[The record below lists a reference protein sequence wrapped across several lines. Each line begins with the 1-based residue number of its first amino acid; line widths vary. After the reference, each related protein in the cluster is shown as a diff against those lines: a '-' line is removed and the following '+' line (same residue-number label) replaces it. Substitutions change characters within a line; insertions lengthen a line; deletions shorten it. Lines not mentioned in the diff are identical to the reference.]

1 MRIVFMGTPDFA
13 VSSLEA
19 ICESGHETVLVVTQP
34 DRPKGRGYT
43 LTPSPVK
50 KYALEKGL
58 EVISPETLKDDEV
71 IKKLEETNADLF
83 IVTAYGRILSKRI
96 LDIPRLGCV
105 NVHASLLPKWRGAAP
120 INRAIMSGD
129 KVGGVT
135 IMFMDVGLDTGDMII
150 SKAVDIED
158 DWTAEEYHDKLAE
171 IGKDALKEF
180 ITIAESGSIPCTKQ
194 NDDEAT
200 YASKI
205 GNDDAYITFEETAEA
220 TRNRIRGLSPFPG
233 SFFFLN
239 GKRIKVRNAIL
250 SDGKGEI
257 GTVLSTNKGGIE
269 IACAEGSVIITKLC
283 PEGKGVCDAESY
295 LRGNKIEIGTK
306 VNER

>member
-1 MRIVFMGTPDFA
+1 MGTPDFA

-19 ICESGHETVLVVTQP
+19 ICESGHEIVLVVTQP

-58 EVISPETLKDDEV
+58 EVISPETLKDEEV

-158 DWTAEEYHDKLAE
+158 DWTAEEYHDKLAK

-180 ITIAESGSIPCTKQ
+180 ISIAESGSIPRTKQ

-205 GNDDAYITFEETAEA
+205 GNDDAYITFEETAEV

-233 SFFFLN
+233 SFFFLK

-269 IACAEGSVIITKLC
+269 IACAEGSVIITRLC

>member
-1 MRIVFMGTPDFA
+1 MKIVFMGTPDFA
-13 VSSLEA
+13 VYSLEA
-19 ICESGHETVLVVTQP
+19 IYESGHEIALVVTQP

-50 KYALEKGL
+50 KFALEKGL
-58 EVISPETLKDDEV
+58 EVISPETLKDEEV
-71 IKKLEETNADLF
+71 IQKLEEVGADLF

-96 LDIPRLGCV
+96 LDIPKLGCV

-120 INRAIMSGD
+120 INRAVMNGD
-129 KVGGVT
+129 KVGGIT

-150 SKAVDIED
+150 SKEVEILDN
-158 DWTAEEYHDKLAE
+158 WTAEEYHDTLAN
-171 IGKDALKEF
+171 ISKDALKEF
-180 ITIAESGSIPCTKQ
+180 INLAEKGDIPRTKQ

-205 GNDDAYITFEETAEA
+205 GNEDSFITFRETAEE

-239 GKRIKVRNAIL
+239 GRRIKVRNAIL
-250 SDGKGEI
+250 GDGNGEA
-257 GTVLSTNKGGIE
+257 GTVISTDKGGIE
-269 IACAEGSVIITKLC
+269 IACRTGSVIITKLC
-283 PEGKGVCDAESY
+283 PEGKGVCDGESF

>member
-1 MRIVFMGTPDFA
+1 MKIVFMGTPDFA

-19 ICESGHETVLVVTQP
+19 ICESGHEIVLVVTQP

-50 KYALEKGL
+50 KYALDKGL
-58 EVISPETLKDDEV
+58 EVISPETLKDDQV
-71 IKKLEETNADLF
+71 IEKLRSTEADLF
-83 IVTAYGRILSKRI
+83 IVTAYGRILSKTI
-96 LDIPRLGCV
+96 LDIPKLGCV

-120 INRAIMSGD
+120 INRAIMCGD

-135 IMFMDVGLDTGDMII
+135 IMFMDIGLDTGDMIL
-150 SKAVDIED
+150 SKEVDILD
-158 DWTAEEYHDKLAE
+158 NWTAEEYHNKLAE

-180 ITIAESGSIPCTKQ
+180 ISIAESGNIPRTKQ
-194 NDDEAT
+194 NDEDAT

-205 GNDDAYITFEETAEA
+205 GNDDAYITFEESAEA

-239 GKRIKVRNAIL
+239 GKRFKVRNAIL

-269 IACAEGSVIITKLC
+269 IACADGSVIITKLC

>member
-19 ICESGHETVLVVTQP
+19 LYESGHEIALVVSQP
-34 DRPKGRGYT
+34 DRPKGRGYN
-43 LTPSPVK
+43 LTPSAVK
-50 KYALEKGL
+50 KYALEKGI
-58 EVISPETLKDDEV
+58 EVITPASLKDEAVINTLKN
-71 IKKLEETNADLF
+71 TNADLF
-83 IVTAYGRILSKRI
+83 VVTAYGRILSKEI
-96 LDIPRLGCV
+96 LDIPKIGCV

-135 IMFMDVGLDTGDMII
+135 IMYMDVGLDTGDII
-150 SKAVDIED
+150 IEKSIDID
-158 DWTAEEYHDKLAE
+158 DNWTAEEYHDALME
-171 IGKDALKEF
+171 CGKVALKEF
-180 ITIAESGSIPCTKQ
+180 IQCAENGDIPRQKQ
-194 NDDEAT
+194 DNDLAT
-200 YASKI
+200 YAAKI
-205 GNDDAYITFEETAEA
+205 GNDDAYLTFDEDAEDV
-220 TRNRIRGLSPFPG
+220 RNRIRGLSPFPG

-239 GKRIKVRNAIL
+239 GKRFKVRNAVK

-257 GTVLSTNKGGIE
+257 GTVISTDKGGIE
-269 IACAEGSVIITKLC
+269 IACKNGSVIITKLC

-295 LRGNKIEIGTK
+295 LRGNKIAIGTK

>member
-13 VSSLEA
+13 VASLEA
-19 ICESGHETVLVVTQP
+19 LCESGHEIVLVVTQP

-50 KYALEKGL
+50 QYAIEKGL
-58 EVISPETLKDDEV
+58 DVISPTSLKDEEV
-71 IKKLEETNADLF
+71 IKTLEDTNADLF

-96 LDIPRLGCV
+96 LDIPKLGCI
-105 NVHASLLPKWRGAAP
+105 NVHASLLPRWRGAAP

-129 KVGGVT
+129 KIGGVT
-135 IMFMDVGLDTGDMII
+135 VMYMDEGLDTGDMIVKVPI
-150 SKAVDIED
+150 DIRE
-158 DWTAEEYHDKLAE
+158 DWTAEEYHDTLAA

-180 ITIAESGSIPCTKQ
+180 LALAESGNIPREKQ
-194 NDDEAT
+194 DESLVT

-205 GNDDAYITFEETAEA
+205 GNDDAYITFEETAEE

-233 SFFFLN
+233 SFFFMN
-239 GKRIKVRNAIL
+239 GKRFKVRNAII
-250 SDGKGEI
+250 SDGCGVA
-257 GTVLSTNKGGIE
+257 GTVISTNKGGIE
-269 IACAEGSVIITKLC
+269 IACTEGSVIITKLC

-295 LRGNKIEIGTK
+295 LRGNKIEIGTR

>member
-19 ICESGHETVLVVTQP
+19 ICESGHEIVLVVTQP

-58 EVISPETLKDDEV
+58 EVISPETLKDEEV

-158 DWTAEEYHDKLAE
+158 DWTAEEYHDKLAK

-180 ITIAESGSIPCTKQ
+180 ISIAESGSIPRTKQ

-205 GNDDAYITFEETAEA
+205 GNDDAYITFEETAEV

-233 SFFFLN
+233 SFFFLK

-269 IACAEGSVIITKLC
+269 IACAEGSVIITRLC

>member
-1 MRIVFMGTPDFA
+1 MGTPDFA

-19 ICESGHETVLVVTQP
+19 LCESGHEIVLVVTQP

-50 KYALEKGL
+50 QFALDKGL
-58 EVISPETLKDDEV
+58 DVISPASLKDEEV
-71 IKKLEETNADLF
+71 IQTLENTNADLF

-96 LDIPRLGCV
+96 LDIPKLGCV
-105 NVHASLLPKWRGAAP
+105 NVHASLLPRWRGAAP
-120 INRAIMSGD
+120 INRAIMCGD
-129 KVGGVT
+129 QVGGVT
-135 IMFMDVGLDTGDMII
+135 IMYMDEGLDTGDMIVK
-150 SKAVDIED
+150 SPVEIED
-158 DWTAEEYHDKLAE
+158 SWTAEEYHDKLAE
-171 IGKDALKEF
+171 VGKSALAEF
-180 ITIAESGSIPCTKQ
+180 LKLAESRNIPREKQ
-194 NDDEAT
+194 DESLVT

-205 GNDDAYITFEETAEA
+205 GNEDAYITFEETAEE

-233 SFFFLN
+233 SFFFIN
-239 GKRIKVRNAIL
+239 GKRFKVRNAHT
-250 SDGKGEI
+250 SDGVGLA
-257 GTVLSTNKGGIE
+257 GTVISTDKGGIE
-269 IACAEGSVIITKLC
+269 IACAEGSVIITRLC